1 VSARETP
8 PIVTGGA
15 LVGRIALVTGAS
27 RGIGEAIARRFA
39 AEGAAVAV
47 TARTVDEGDH
57 RLRGSV
63 STTVRAITEAGG
75 SAIAVAADL
84 AKADDRRRLVER
96 VTRELGPIDVLV
108 NNAAVTYFEPVVDFG
123 ERHYDLMFEVQV
135 RAPFQLAQ
143 AVVPGMA
150 ERGAGWILNISSAAG
165 RHPEGPPYRR
175 GLRGGTVY
183 GMCKAALERFTTGLA
198 AEVHADGIAVN
209 ALAPTGLVGTPGIE
223 HHGLDRGVPRELIE
237 STDEFAGAALWLC
250 SGPPSER
257 TGRIDYSRRLQ
268 AEIAGRPEPA
278 TGGGGA

>member
-223 HHGLDRGVPRELIE
+223 HHGLDRGVPKELIE

>member
-57 RLRGSV
+57 PLRGSV

-223 HHGLDRGVPRELIE
+223 HHGLDRGVPKELIE

-278 TGGGGA
+278 TGRGGA